1 MYSTLIFRRQISFTG
16 AKAKAKAK
24 PAAKDASLSGR

>member
-16 AKAKAKAK
+16 AKAK
-24 PAAKDASLSGR
+24 PGAKDASLSGR